1 MDDSKVVISEFG
13 PKYIDNA
20 GELLDANY
28 SQNEQV
34 RASLANKCADF
45 LQLKNL
51 PSEFKDYCVKMS
63 DIPNLYTQMYENPNV
78 QRAADERSLLG
89 MGLVYRHGH
98 YASFIDR
105 DGHTY
110 LVPSNNV
117 LLKELENSG
126 YVMADYGEGTVTKVA
141 DPEYDANRRVV
152 DESVRGKVTLPDA
165 LVEEVI
171 NYDPCRFDHAGVQPY
186 YQVFR
191 NRETGREHDNDVP
204 TKPWR
209 WMRGGDSQ
217 EELSY
222 DVFSLYRAPDN
233 VPMYDAAR
241 NYLGQDNLVA
251 QKLTAIQ
258 SLPKEIYG
266 VVDLQGL
273 VNATTV
279 QQSNNIHM

>member
-13 PKYIDNA
+13 PKYIDNI
-20 GELLDANY
+20 GEIANSDY

-34 RASLANKCADF
+34 RAALANKCADF

-51 PSEFKDYCVKMS
+51 PDQFKDYCVKMS
-63 DIPNLYTQMYENPNV
+63 DIPNLYAPTYENPNV
-78 QRAADERSLLG
+78 QRSADERSLLG

-110 LVPSNNV
+110 LLPANNV
-117 LLKELENSG
+117 LLQELENSG
-126 YVMADYGEGTVTKVA
+126 YVMADYGAGTVTKVA
-141 DPEYDANRRVV
+141 DPEYDPSKRVI
-152 DESVRGKVTLPDA
+152 DEGARGKVTLPDS

-171 NYDPCRFDHAGVQPY
+171 NSDPCRIDYAGVQPY
-186 YQVFR
+186 YQMFR

-204 TKPWR
+204 AKQWR
-209 WMRGGDSQ
+209 WMRGQ

-222 DVFSLYRAPDN
+222 DVFSLYKSPEN

-241 NYLGQDNLVA
+241 NYLGADNFIA
-251 QKLTAIQ
+251 QKLSAVHNF
-258 SLPKEIYG
+258 PKEMQG
-266 VVDLQGL
+266 VYDFQGL
-273 VNATTV
+273 VTATTV
-279 QQSNNIHM
+279 QQDNNNMHM